1 MASRLGLGED
11 HGLVEAE
18 VASYLEG
25 VVVGTALPCGEE
37 VVAFDLVVVGEDVD
51 QEAVQAVVE
60 YQASW
65 VETFQ
70 VAGNQVVASF
80 QEEAYLEEACL
91 VEQVALGVLIPA

>member
-11 HGLVEAE
+11 HGLAEAE

-91 VEQVALGVLIPA
+91 VEQVALGVLTPA

>member
-11 HGLVEAE
+11 HGLAEAE

>member
-1 MASRLGLGED
+1 M
-11 HGLVEAE
+11 
-18 VASYLEG
+18 EG

-80 QEEAYLEEACL
+80 QEEAYLCSKKEKRSNFDILKFIFGYEAWRNKRNEIML
-91 VEQVALGVLIPA
+91 KLSNE

>member
-1 MASRLGLGED
+1 M
-11 HGLVEAE
+11 
-18 VASYLEG
+18 EG

-80 QEEAYLEEACL
+80 QEEAYLCGKKEKRSNFDILKFIFGYEPWRNKRNEIML
-91 VEQVALGVLIPA
+91 KLSNE

>member
-1 MASRLGLGED
+1 MASRLGRGED
-11 HGLVEAE
+11 HGLAEAE

-25 VVVGTALPCGEE
+25 VVVGTALPWGEE

>member
-1 MASRLGLGED
+1 MASHLGLGED
-11 HGLVEAE
+11 HGLAEAE